1 MNVDRHVCHRR
12 AAVLLLIFLLVTC
25 TAAEEGVLVLIA
37 TDTGDHPF
45 PNVRIGAAGDAGSP
59 QITDQNGKARLKL
72 APGTKPNTWVKL
84 LIGNA
89 PGGVDVAFVSP
100 YDSRVRVPPYDNEQE
115 NYDPVV
121 LVKRGDKAMLE
132 SGSGMLAIH
141 ATVNESAATQRKKP
155 ASPTSQNDR
164 RHPVTVAF
172 NPPRLRAV
180 SLRASSSALNYGD
193 PQPTD
198 EELQQAA
205 LATAAQRFGL
215 SSQDIT
221 ASIANWGGDALAWG
235 EMTLTASIEAGGT
248 DPFPFVRAVNQDI
261 QFGSGTWGLRECS
274 LQPVLLQ

>member
-89 PGGVDVAFVSP
+89 PEGVDVVFISP
-100 YDSRVRVPPYDNEQE
+100 YDGRVRVPPYDNEQE

-121 LVKRGDKAMLE
+121 LVKRSDKAMLE

-141 ATVNESAATQRKKP
+141 ATANQSAAAQKKKP
-155 ASPTSQNDR
+155 AAKPTSQNNR
-164 RHPVTVAF
+164 RRPVS
-172 NPPRLRAV
+172 V
-180 SLRASSSALNYGD
+180 SVNL
-193 PQPTD
+193 PH
-198 EELQQAA
+198 LQ
-205 LATAAQRFGL
+205 
-215 SSQDIT
+215 
-221 ASIANWGGDALAWG
+221 
-235 EMTLTASIEAGGT
+235 
-248 DPFPFVRAVNQDI
+248 
-261 QFGSGTWGLRECS
+261 
-274 LQPVLLQ
+274 